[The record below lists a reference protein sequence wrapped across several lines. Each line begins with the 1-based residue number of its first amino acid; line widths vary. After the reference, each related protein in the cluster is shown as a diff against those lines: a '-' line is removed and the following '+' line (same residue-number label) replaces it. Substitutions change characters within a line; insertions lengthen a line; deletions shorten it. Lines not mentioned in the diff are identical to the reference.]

1 MVWVYRGFVVD
12 VDDDYYYNAS
22 DDEHDDIVGGVVD
35 QHWCCRA
42 LGSMWRQWVDGADGV
57 CERVYLHRDK

>member
-12 VDDDYYYNAS
+12 DDYCYNAS

-42 LGSMWRQWVDGADGV
+42 LGSMWR
-57 CERVYLHRDK
+57 